1 MQPLTEVPPTRPV
14 PSEYLARIVSDAH
27 QRTIDLARD
36 LGGERLF
43 GPRLAIVNPPLWE
56 IGHVGFFNDHF
67 ALHRLYGLP
76 GYHFPRADALYDSA
90 RIAHATR
97 WDLPLPDF
105 DTTLA
110 YLGRVRAEMLARLP
124 DGGLASEAQSYVYQL
139 AAFHEDMH
147 GEAFTY
153 TRQTLGYPAPPPNAG
168 APSTTGAAATDPTA
182 TAAVTAAPT
191 TTLPAQSVP
200 SPTASAGDAS
210 VAQTADGA
218 GGLPGDVYVPGGTH
232 LLGSDE
238 SVPFRFDNEKHAH
251 PVEVA
256 PFAIARAPVTNAEF
270 AAFVEAGGY
279 AEQRWWSEPG
289 WQWRTHA
296 GLTAPVY
303 WRRTSG
309 GWEVRAFDRW
319 VALPPHQPVVHV
331 SWFEADAYCR
341 WAGRRLPS
349 EAEWEV
355 AASRMPNAAGTG
367 LAAGKR
373 RYPWGDAPADGS
385 RANLDARR
393 IGCVDVAAH
402 PDGDSAFGC
411 RQMLGNVWEWT
422 SSLFG
427 PFPGFRAELYA
438 EYSQPWFA
446 EGRRVLRG
454 GAWATRGRMIHNGYR
469 NFFTPERNDVFA
481 GFRICA
487 LDGQPRR
494 DRLPRR

>member
-1 MQPLTEVPPTRPV
+1 MQPLTEVPPTRPL
-14 PSEYLARIVSDAH
+14 PAEYLAGIVGDAH

-36 LGGERLF
+36 LDGERLL

-76 GYHFPRADALYDSA
+76 DYHFPRADALYDSA

-110 YLGRVRAEMLARLP
+110 YLARVRDEMLARLP
-124 DGGLASEAQSYVYQL
+124 DGGLANEAQSYVYQL
-139 AAFHEDMH
+139 ATFHEDMH

-168 APSTTGAAATDPTA
+168 TSRTTDVAMTDPTMVA
-182 TAAVTAAPT
+182 TVPVRITTAARA
-191 TTLPAQSVP
+191 
-200 SPTASAGDAS
+200 
-210 VAQTADGA
+210 ADGA
-218 GGLPGDVYVPGGTH
+218 GGLAGDVHVPGGTH
-232 LLGSDE
+232 LLGSDD
-238 SVPFRFDNEKHAH
+238 SVPFRFDNEKHVH

-279 AEQRWWSEPG
+279 AERRWWSEAG
-289 WQWRTHA
+289 WQWRARA

-303 WRRTSG
+303 WRRKSG

-319 VALPPHQPVVHV
+319 VAPAPHQPVVHV

-341 WAGRRLPS
+341 WAGRRLPT

-355 AASRMPNAAGTG
+355 AASRMPDAAGTG
-367 LAAGKR
+367 LAPGKR
-373 RYPWGDAPADGS
+373 RYPWGDAPPDGS
-385 RANLDARR
+385 RANLDAQR

-422 SSLFG
+422 RSLFG

-454 GAWATRGRMIHNGYR
+454 GAWATRSRMIHNGYR

-481 GFRICA
+481 GFRTCA
-487 LDGQPRR
+487 LDGRGTEVTRPR
-494 DRLPRR
+494 P